1 MLIVG
6 FALFAVSAIAI
17 GGVYAWAR
25 WDSDSTGRVKYV
37 APRYLVACAIGQSSE
52 PHSSPFL
59 SSHREDS
66 KGSAFPWASVR
77 ECPLKQCLAGRA
89 KG

>member
-37 APRYLVACAIGQSSE
+37 APRYLVACAIGAVVGAALIAF
-52 PHSSPFL
+52 SP
-59 SSHREDS
+59 
-66 KGSAFPWASVR
+66 
-77 ECPLKQCLAGRA
+77 
-89 KG
+89 